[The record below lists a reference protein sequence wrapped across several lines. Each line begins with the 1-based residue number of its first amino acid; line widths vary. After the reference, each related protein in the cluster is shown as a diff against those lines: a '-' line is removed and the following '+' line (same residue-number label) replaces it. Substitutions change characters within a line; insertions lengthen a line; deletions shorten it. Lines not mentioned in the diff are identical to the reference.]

1 MNLDRPSYI
10 YVANLGGALRQ
21 IAITTS
27 MQFFTSAKDLATPIV
42 FHVTTTPE
50 LLLHTALDYLRAAGT
65 TLFGSDGNMYYA
77 STTTDAHVR
86 AMIFATD
93 KSFSRMPTHRLE
105 PALSML
111 TVRHGAETYCVPLPR
126 SYAACLAE
134 LPVAPTKLAYMHDG
148 VLCTVFSEG
157 SYEAFLQRNI
167 DEITMESSTTQV
179 ESVIVM

>member
-1 MNLDRPSYI
+1 MSMDRPSYI
-10 YVANLGGALRQ
+10 YVANLGECDGRALRQ
-21 IAITTS
+21 IAITSST
-27 MQFFTSAKDLATPIV
+27 QFFTSAKVIATPIV

-50 LLLHTALDYLRAAGT
+50 LLLQTALDYLRAAGT

-86 AMIFATD
+86 AMILAMD
-93 KSFSRMPTHRLE
+93 KSFSRMPLHRTG
-105 PALSML
+105 PALSTL

-134 LPVAPTKLAYMHDG
+134 LPCAPTKLGYVHDG
-148 VLCTVFSEG
+148 VLCTLFSEG

-167 DEITMESSTTQV
+167 DEVTME
-179 ESVIVM
+179 